1 MPGFGLILRLLTP
14 RPFSAHRVRKRGIA
28 MDKFARAFMS
38 LLLVAVVGLGAGC
51 GSGGGFDNEK
61 FWEKQI
67 TEQPGGP

>member
-1 MPGFGLILRLLTP
+1 
-14 RPFSAHRVRKRGIA
+14 